1 MQHLTP
7 EQRATLNRVLQER
20 RLALEGELADHRQ
33 DLAAL
38 APTLAERP
46 QNSSAY
52 PANANDREVEAA
64 LSDMDS
70 AELAAVQRAQQHL
83 QDDSF
88 GICVD
93 CAQPI
98 PFARLMIEP
107 EALRCVACASIFER
121 KL

>member
-7 EQRATLNRVLQER
+7 EQRAMLDHALQAR
-20 RLALEGELADHRQ
+20 RRALEVELAEHRQ
-33 DLAAL
+33 DLAEL
-38 APTLAERP
+38 APQLAERP

-52 PANANDREVEAA
+52 PANANEREVEAA

-70 AELAAVQRAQQHL
+70 AELAAVRLAQQHL
-83 QDDSF
+83 HDDNF

-93 CAQPI
+93 CAKPI
-98 PFARLMIEP
+98 PFARLLIEP

>member
-1 MQHLTP
+1 MQHLNP
-7 EQRATLNRVLQER
+7 EQRATLNSVLKER
-20 RLALEGELADHRQ
+20 RRALEGELADHRQ
-33 DLAAL
+33 DLATL
-38 APTLAERP
+38 TLTLAERP
-46 QNSSAY
+46 QNSSSY

-70 AELAAVQRAQQHL
+70 AELAAVRRAQQHL
-83 QDDSF
+83 QDDHF

-93 CAQPI
+93 CAQAI
-98 PFARLMIEP
+98 PFARLLIEP